1 MDVEEAFRT
10 VGEFGPYQKQ
20 AVAIIVL
27 TQVGLFVFFFY
38 LDFLV
43 RWHVC
48 VNTAANEEECRYVAC
63 SRRITIKIF
72 KNPMNLR
79 TPLGGRKDM
88 QCTRVLRKCCIY
100 GTFPSYRLNL

>member
-27 TQVGLFVFFFY
+27 TQVGLFVILY

-48 VNTAANEEECRYVAC
+48 VNAAANEEECRYVAC

-72 KNPMNLR
+72 KKSDVS
-79 TPLGGRKDM
+79 KDAFGWQERRCSAQGCSVIAVYM
-88 QCTRVLRKCCIY
+88 EHVIV
-100 GTFPSYRLNL
+100 